1 MRRIRVLIIDDSVVI
16 RKILGDALAA
26 DPDIEVAGL
35 AANGRIGLAKIAQVN
50 PDAVT
55 LDVEMPEMDGLATI
69 REIRKVWPR
78 LPVVMFSTLC
88 ERGAAATIE
97 ALSRGASDYVTKPS
111 NVGSVNEAIRRITT
125 DLSTKLKAL
134 CSTKVASPA
143 TASRPSALPSPSTRT
158 PIPPLSFMHPA
169 AGRGMPTL
177 LAIGSST
184 GGPVALADVIGGLQA
199 GLPVPTVI
207 TQHMPPMFTRLLA
220 ERLRTTSSLRVSEA
234 VHGQPAEPGCVYVAP
249 GDHHMRVVR
258 TDAGGLKL
266 MLDQGP
272 PENSCRP
279 AVDVMFRSAAEAC
292 GAGVLGVVL
301 TGMGQDGMLGA
312 RRIVEAGGT
321 VLAQDEATSVVWGMP
336 GAVVREGLAEKAL
349 PLGDIALE
357 ICRRFTPSAASG
369 VAPGVAL
376 RKGA

>member
-16 RKILGDALAA
+16 RKILGDALAT
-26 DPDIEVAGL
+26 DPEIEVAGL

-125 DLSTKLKAL
+125 DLTTKLKAL
-134 CSTKVASPA
+134 CGPKLSPPA
-143 TASRPSALPSPSTRT
+143 PVVRPAALPPVRPVAPPPS
-158 PIPPLSFMHPA
+158 FVHPA
-169 AGRGMPTL
+169 AGRGMPSL

-184 GGPVALADVIGGLQA
+184 GGPVALAEVIGGLRNA
-199 GLPVPTVI
+199 LPVPTVI

-220 ERLRTTSSLRVSEA
+220 DRLSNTSSLRVTEA
-234 VHGQPAEPGCVYVAP
+234 VHGQTAEAGCVYVAP
-249 GDHHMRVVR
+249 GDYHMRVVR
-258 TDAGGLKL
+258 GDAGGLKL
-266 MLDQGP
+266 LLDQGP

-279 AVDVMFRSAAEAC
+279 AVDVMFRSAADAC

-312 RRIVEAGGT
+312 RRIVEAGGS

-336 GAVVREGLAEKAL
+336 GAVVREGLAEKTL

-357 ICRRFTPSAASG
+357 ICRRFTPSASLT